1 MKICI
6 VAHHARRAQA
16 ERLAAD
22 LDAHVIL
29 DEVGLGALWGHR
41 KALEWAAKQN
51 ERVVVMEDDAL
62 PVAGFR
68 AKAQAWLDAMP
79 TDLVS
84 LYLGTGRPPQYQP
97 QIAHAL
103 RRADQW
109 RETYITLPQ
118 LIHGVCYS
126 IPAKMVRPVLDRL
139 PDRGAADFAVGN
151 AWKAIGGKHVVY
163 AVRSLVEHEDC
174 PSVEKHPDGLERP
187 QVRRAWRLDEDILN
201 VV

>member
-6 VAHHARRAQA
+6 VAHHARRVQA

-22 LDAHVIL
+22 LDAHIIM

-41 KALEWAAKQN
+41 KALEWAAQQG

-62 PVAGFR
+62 PVTDFR
-68 AKAQAWLDAMP
+68 VKVQAWLDTFP
-79 TDLVS
+79 NDLVS
-84 LYLGTGRPPQYQP
+84 FYLGTGRPPKYQP

-126 IPAKMVRPVLDRL
+126 IPVGKVETVLSKL
-139 PDRGAADFAVGN
+139 PATGAADFAIGN
-151 AWKAIGGKHVVY
+151 AWQQVTRRPVIY
-163 AVRSLVEHEDC
+163 PVRSLVEHDDG
-174 PSVEKHPDGLERP
+174 PSVEAHPDGQARSEPRH
-187 QVRRAWRLDEDILN
+187 AWRLEG
-201 VV
+201 

>member
-1 MKICI
+1 MTKICI

-22 LDAHVIL
+22 LDAHVIM

-41 KALEWAAKQN
+41 KALEWASQQN
-51 ERVVVMEDDAL
+51 ERVVIMEDDAL
-62 PVAGFR
+62 PVAEFR

-79 TDLVS
+79 NDLVS
-84 LYLGTGRPPQYQP
+84 FYLGTGRPPQYQP

-109 RETYITLPQ
+109 RETHITLPQ

-126 IPAKMVRPVLDRL
+126 IPTDKVEAALSKIPAS
-139 PDRGAADFAVGN
+139 GAADFAIGN
-151 AWKAIGGKHVVY
+151 AWQQVTRSPVIYPVC
-163 AVRSLVEHEDC
+163 SLVDHDDG
-174 PSVEKHPDGLERP
+174 PSVEKHPDGQTRVEP
-187 QVRRAWRLDEDILN
+187 RRAWRLEGI
-201 VV
+201 V